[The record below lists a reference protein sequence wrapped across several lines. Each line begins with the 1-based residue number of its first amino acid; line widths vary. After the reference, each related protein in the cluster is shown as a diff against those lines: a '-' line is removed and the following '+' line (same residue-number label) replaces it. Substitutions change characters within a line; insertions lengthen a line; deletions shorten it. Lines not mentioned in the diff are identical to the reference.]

1 TVSATFGGGMK
12 VVYHCDGEGDFL
24 PGSYT
29 TESME
34 LFEAGKES
42 RSFRGDT
49 LIGDDARAIRDGNIK
64 ELHVYLTQK

>member
-1 TVSATFGGGMK
+1 
-12 VVYHCDGEGDFL
+12 
-24 PGSYT
+24 
-29 TESME
+29 ME

-49 LIGDDARAIRDGNIK
+49 LIGDDARAIRDGKIK